1 MSTWDPEATVTLYS
15 SDHFICP
22 QQTFSSIVHAAI
34 TAAERLTDQVIVL
47 GALPDAPE
55 SEYGWVAPDRPLAWS
70 QGHPVRAVD
79 KFIEKPDPEVCHT

>member
-1 MSTWDPEATVTLYS
+1 VSAWNPEATVTLYP
-15 SDHFICP
+15 SDHFIFP

-55 SEYGWVAPDRPLAWS
+55 SEYGWVAPDRSLAWS
-70 QGHPVRAVD
+70 QGHPVGSVE